1 MTLREGCDA
10 LETLLR
16 GPARREIVADLATAA
31 DMRAAMTRLAAS
43 MRAHHWRVQGQRW
56 PLGPFVHALDRLTR
70 AEGFHVLHDW
80 DGIADKVN
88 EDIIPLD
95 VLHYSLAERADPA
108 VDPILLAVLI
118 DYYVFHLLALCA
130 VRIWDE
136 GDANGNLDRINVLLD
151 ALQSSDGSGQRF
163 ADDAETVMLLATSH
177 FELEERGY
185 ALLLDRVRT
194 LDRTHQ
200 LRIALG
206 HAASIG
212 SHLRFGFEATYGRDM
227 TAMRR
232 DNVAD
237 YPWLTYALETLVDE
251 YARENVDEDV
261 RDHADPIV
269 EAILS
274 GLSGDPD
281 HYARS
286 PWLRPHAAAL
296 ARQFERLRPSD
307 DWYSPLSFFFNFSHN
322 VVKGAVIDAL
332 LWGEARSVSFNDLL
346 TAEPRE
352 PSRSAAKITL
362 ARTLMA
368 HARSKPH
375 RIRGRLLPVIVYDP
389 HAGRLAFGATL
400 RALRA

>member
-1 MTLREGCDA
+1 MTFREACDA

-16 GPARREIVADLATAA
+16 GPARREIVADLASAA
-31 DMRAAMTRLAAS
+31 DMRAAMTRLAAA
-43 MRAHHWRVQGQRW
+43 MRAHHWRVPGQRW

-95 VLHYSLAERADPA
+95 VLHYCLAERDDPA
-108 VDPILLAVLI
+108 VDPVLLAVLL
-118 DYYVFHLLALCA
+118 DYYVFHLLALCS

-136 GDANGNLDRINVLLD
+136 GDANENLDRLGMLLD
-151 ALQSSDGSGQRF
+151 ALQGSDGSGQRF
-163 ADDAETVMLLATSH
+163 ADDAETLLLLATSH

-185 ALLLDRVRT
+185 ASLLDRVRT
-194 LDRTHQ
+194 LDRPHQ

-206 HAASIG
+206 HAASVG
-212 SHLRFGFEATYGRDM
+212 SHLRFGFEATYGRDT

-251 YARENVDEDV
+251 YAR
-261 RDHADPIV
+261 DHSEPVV
-269 EAILS
+269 EAILN
-274 GLSGDPD
+274 GLSADPD
-281 HYARS
+281 HFIRS

-296 ARQFERLRPSD
+296 TQQFERLRPSAD
-307 DWYSPLSFFFNFSHN
+307 VYTPLSFFFNFSHN

-332 LWGEARSVSFNDLL
+332 LWGEARSVSFNGLL
-346 TAEPRE
+346 TALPRD
-352 PSRSAAKITL
+352 PSRSAAKVTL

-375 RIRGRLLPVIVYDP
+375 RIRGRLLPVIVYDT
-389 HAGRLAFGATL
+389 HAGRLAFGATM